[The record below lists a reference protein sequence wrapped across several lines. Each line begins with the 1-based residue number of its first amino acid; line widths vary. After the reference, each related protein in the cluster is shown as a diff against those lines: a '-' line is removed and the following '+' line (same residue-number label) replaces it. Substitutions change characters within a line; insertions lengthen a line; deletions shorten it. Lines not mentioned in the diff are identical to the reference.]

1 MNKDNGNTIELLKKE
16 IDEWCRV
23 YFNNKGSYDSMLF
36 QAMDYS
42 LNAGG
47 KRIRPIL
54 LLLGYM
60 LYKKDYKT
68 VLDAAGALE
77 MIQTYSL
84 IHDDLPCMDNDDL
97 RRGKPTNHKVYGDA
111 IALLAGDGLLN
122 EAMSILFD
130 LSYKL
135 GPECI
140 KAASIISNASGPSG
154 MIGGQVVDILAE
166 NKAIQLAE
174 LEYMHKKKTGALI
187 KASIVAGATLGGA
200 SDEDLNLL
208 GLYGESLGLAFQI
221 KDDILDVI
229 GESSKLG
236 KNTNVDESNNK
247 TTFVSVYGINECKE
261 MCENI
266 SDKCISYLKM
276 INRDTNVLK
285 DLTVKLLNRVS

>member
-1 MNKDNGNTIELLKKE
+1 MNKDNSSTIELLKDE
-16 IDEWCRV
+16 IDEWCKA
-23 YFNNKGSYDSMLF
+23 YFSNKGSYDRILF

-60 LYKKDYKT
+60 LYKDDYNT

-97 RRGKPTNHKVYGDA
+97 RRGKPTNHKVYGEA
-111 IALLAGDGLLN
+111 LALLAGDGLLN
-122 EAMSILFD
+122 EAMSILFH
-130 LSYKL
+130 LSCKL
-135 GPECI
+135 GPDCV
-140 KAASIISNASGPSG
+140 KAASVISNASGPCG

-166 NKAIQLAE
+166 NRSIDLDE
-174 LEYMHKKKTGALI
+174 LTYMHKKKTGVLI
-187 KASIVAGATLGGA
+187 KASVAAGAVLGGA
-200 SDEDLNLL
+200 GEEDINILE
-208 GLYGESLGLAFQI
+208 LYGESLGLAFQI

-236 KNTNVDESNNK
+236 KNTMVDESNNK
-247 TTFVSVYGINECKE
+247 TTFVSVYGIDRCKE
-261 MCENI
+261 MCEDLSNR
-266 SDKCISYLKM
+266 CIEYLSM
-276 INRDTNVLK
+276 IERDTSILK
-285 DLTVKLLNRVS
+285 DLTIKLLNRVS